1 MMNDIAKY
9 LYEMGQ
15 LKRVKRSGWWMA
27 GITDPESVAE
37 HSFRTAILGYMLA
50 SLEGAD
56 PMKTAVMCLFHD
68 TQEARVN
75 DLHKV
80 AQRYIDLDNSE
91 SLALSE
97 QVERLPQGIA
107 QDVLALMDDYERTE
121 SLEAR
126 IVHDADRLECLIQA
140 REYQSQGYA
149 DVQEWIDGC
158 RAGLKTEA
166 ARSLADAC
174 LQVEP
179 SAWWQGLKNLTNEK

>member
-1 MMNDIAKY
+1 MNSIAKY

-37 HSFRTAILGYMLA
+37 HSFRTAILGYILA
-50 SLEGAD
+50 SLEGVG
-56 PMKTAVMCLFHD
+56 PQKTATMCLFHD

-80 AQRYIDLDNSE
+80 AQRYIDLYKSE
-91 SLALSE
+91 SQALAE
-97 QVERLPQGIA
+97 QVERLPEGIA
-107 QDVLALMDDYERTE
+107 QEVLALMGDYEHAE

-126 IVHDADRLECLIQA
+126 VAHDADRLECLVQA
-140 REYQSQGYA
+140 REYQAQGYA
-149 DVQEWIDGC
+149 DVQDWIDGC
-158 RAGLKTEA
+158 RASLKTEA
-166 ARSLADAC
+166 ARNLADAC

-179 SAWWQGLKNLTNEK
+179 SAWWQGLKKLTDDK